1 MSTRLIGIIIL
12 IAGLTMTP
20 SGAEMMTKTFGETA
34 LTYYSIIGWL
44 VAACGAAVI
53 FLGPKR
59 AAMPANAAQVQP
71 PPHAQAAPQSF
82 APPAQ
87 GFVPPAQSFARA
99 KLQSARPRCRR
110 TPLPF
115 MRESRPTGEA
125 FLYGLWHPRRL
136 IKECLVGLI

>member
-87 GFVPPAQSFARA
+87 GFVPPAQSFAPPA
-99 KLQSARPRCRR
+99 QSFAPPVQSYNLPGPAAGERRCPSCARVVPPGKHFC
-110 TPLPF
+110 
-115 MRESRPTGEA
+115 TGC
-125 FLYGLWHPRRL
+125 GTR
-136 IKECLVGLI
+136 VG